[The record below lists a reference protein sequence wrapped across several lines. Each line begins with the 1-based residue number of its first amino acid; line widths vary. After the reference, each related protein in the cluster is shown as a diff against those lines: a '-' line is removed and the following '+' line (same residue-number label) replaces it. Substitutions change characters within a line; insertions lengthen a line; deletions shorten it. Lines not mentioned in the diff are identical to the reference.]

1 MCGQIAELRQACQA
15 KRADVVVMDTNSLT
29 PAQGQK
35 LAKMLGT
42 RVMDRYRL
50 ILEIFA
56 QRAQSEESR
65 LQVRIPPTPTAV
77 KVHVGRRDL
86 SSSAGAPSM
95 QVELAGLAYKSVH
108 LKSAMES
115 KHLAQQRGGGAF
127 LSGAGETNLEVER

>member
-15 KRADVVVMDTNSLT
+15 KRTDVVVMDTNSLT

-65 LQVRIPPTPTAV
+65 LQVRIPTPTAV
-77 KVHVGRRDL
+77 KVHVGRRDV